1 MRGAISESG
10 SNDSLAAARDWHCG
24 GQGVHREVE
33 SEGHE
38 EKYRAVIDG
47 GCPADEPVGQRW
59 GKVEPALWRRRRSH
73 SPAAPRCLRT
83 ARYGRTVR
91 DLRRTG
97 RVSGW
102 HRSKRTYKR
111 ERNGERCTV
120 SSRTAEKYQKHGES
134 HVTGYPI
141 GRKLLHHDVEE
152 GHDRGPGGTS
162 GVPGDFCTSVNETNW
177 YERSLE
183 WHEERSTHRSR
194 S

>member
-73 SPAAPRCLRT
+73 SPTAPRCLRT

-91 DLRRTG
+91 DLRRTDG
-97 RVSGW
+97 VSGW

-111 ERNGERCTV
+111 ERNGERCAV
-120 SSRTAEKYQKHGES
+120 SSRTAEKYQKRGES
-134 HVTGYPI
+134 HVTGQPATEM
-141 GRKLLHHDVEE
+141 GRGRQPAKMAGGERRPVSKGVEE
-152 GHDRGPGGTS
+152 DQ
-162 GVPGDFCTSVNETNW
+162 F
-177 YERSLE
+177 
-183 WHEERSTHRSR
+183 HE
-194 S
+194 